1 MTGRISTSGLGDL
14 IEALACAGYQVI
26 GPVVRDAAI
35 VYGPVS
41 SLDDLPKGWT
51 SMQAPGRFSLETGA
65 ENAFFDYASSA
76 NSVKTF
82 LRPSERKFVS
92 IEKDRETFRFTPRA
106 DAVTPRFAFLGVR
119 ACDLA
124 SIAVQDK
131 VLLEVDPDYRARRE
145 SALFIAVHC
154 NRPSSCCFCVSM
166 STGPR
171 ATSGY
176 DLALTEFP
184 EGGFLIETGSE
195 RGAALLHK
203 LPMEDAT
210 AEMIDRSQQLT
221 DHAAASMQR
230 SIDPAGVR
238 ESLRNNFDHPEWNA
252 VAERC
257 LACGNCT
264 MVCPTCFC
272 VEVGDSSD
280 ISGSLAE
287 RSMRWDSCFS
297 LDFSYIHGGRIRV
310 STAARYRQWLT
321 HKFSYWF
328 DQFGTSGC
336 VGCGRCIAW
345 CPVGIDVTEE
355 IARIGSTAGL
365 AGRPGAPDGVDKC

>member
-1 MTGRISTSGLGDL
+1 MTGRISTRGLGDL
-14 IEALACAGYQVI
+14 IEALGSAGYQVI
-26 GPVVRDAAI
+26 GPTVRDAAI
-35 VYGPVS
+35 VYGPVNS
-41 SLDDLPKGWT
+41 VDDLPKDWT
-51 SMQAPGRFSLETGA
+51 SIQAPGRFSLDTGSDG
-65 ENAFFDYASSA
+65 AFFDYASPA

-92 IEKDRETFRFTPRA
+92 IELIRDSAGEKDAGTFRFTPRA

-131 VLLEVDPDYRARRE
+131 VLIEIDPDYRARRE
-145 SALFIAVHC
+145 NALFIAVHC

-171 ATSGY
+171 ATSGF

-184 EGGFLIETGSE
+184 EGGFLIETGSD

-203 LPMEDAT
+203 LPMDDASP
-210 AEMIDRSQQLT
+210 ELVERSNKLT
-221 DHAAASMQR
+221 EHAAASMQR
-230 SIDPAGVR
+230 SVDPAGLR
-238 ESLRNNFDHPEWNA
+238 ESLQNNFDHPEWQA

-280 ISGSLAE
+280 ISGRVAE

-355 IARIGSTAGL
+355 IARIRGG
-365 AGRPGAPDGVDKC
+365 GAP